1 MSKKLIVEVGLLSK
15 MFSMFFKA
23 KEKNKEDEFIDNLGK
38 KNAELGKVW
47 SKWNSD
53 MENTLLA
60 TKRALKVHN
69 LDTKEIDDLL
79 NKYY

>member
-1 MSKKLIVEVGLLSK
+1 
-15 MFSMFFKA
+15 
-23 KEKNKEDEFIDNLGK
+23 
-38 KNAELGKVW
+38 
-47 SKWNSD
+47 